1 MTDEY
6 RLFIRYNAITAEQA
20 LFDLRN
26 ALQGTGIENLEV
38 WSHMV
43 EDMRVTTGNLA
54 RILERMGRDEKE

>member
-6 RLFIRYNAITAEQA
+6 RLFI
-20 LFDLRN
+20 LRN
-26 ALQGTGIENLEV
+26 ALQGTGIDNLEV

-43 EDMRVTTGNLA
+43 EDMRVTMGNLA